1 MTLLLEMAVGAK
13 VALMTAVAGKI
24 IELDGVF
31 HPISRAH
38 PHAAK
43 VVRFSGIH
51 RVEEADRNLKEKLK
65 DYNVMVDRVEDLT
78 NSSATNQKRLEMKD
92 TFYKEEVRKYS
103 EKLVESELQRQKIT
117 SELDSLRTGAD
128 DKTRRIDSMARDRDR
143 LLQD

>member
-1 MTLLLEMAVGAK
+1 
-13 VALMTAVAGKI
+13 
-24 IELDGVF
+24 
-31 HPISRAH
+31 
-38 PHAAK
+38 
-43 VVRFSGIH
+43 
-51 RVEEADRNLKEKLK
+51 
-65 DYNVMVDRVEDLT
+65 MVDRVEDLT

-128 DKTRRIDSMARDRDR
+128 DKTRRIDSMTRDRDR